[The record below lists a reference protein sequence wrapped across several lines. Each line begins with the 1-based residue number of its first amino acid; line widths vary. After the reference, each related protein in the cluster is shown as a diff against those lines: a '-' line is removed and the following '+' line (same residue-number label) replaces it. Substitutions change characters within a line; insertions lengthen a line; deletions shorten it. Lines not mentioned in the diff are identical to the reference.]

1 MPATENDKPVRILHL
16 EDDATDF
23 ELIQATLEVEGIRAQ
38 ARRIGTREEFGDA
51 LGEAAHDLILS
62 DNSLP
67 GFDGLTA
74 LEMANQHGSTVPFIF
89 VSGTLGEETA
99 IESLKRGA
107 TDYVL
112 KTRLSR
118 LGPAVRRALA
128 EAVERRRL
136 SEAEAALR
144 DSEERLRQAQKMEIV
159 GQLAGGVAHDFN
171 NLLTP
176 IMAYCEFI
184 RERVEAG
191 NPIRQDVDEIERAAR
206 RAEGLTRQLLSFC
219 RRKPIETRA
228 LDLNDVVADAE
239 KMLRRLISAD
249 SRLVCAR
256 GKSLPAIKA
265 DPGQI
270 EQILMNLVV
279 NARDAMP
286 AGGEIRIETSC
297 ARIEDG
303 GEVGEIGPGTYVIL
317 RVSDTGM
324 GVEADV
330 LPRIFDPFFT
340 TKEPG
345 KGTGLGLS
353 TVHGIVKQCNGHIEV
368 HTQRGLG
375 TTFTV
380 LLPRAEEEAKESS
393 EASEPR
399 RRPVRGRE
407 TILLV
412 EDDETVRK
420 LVRDVLR
427 RGHYAVIEVPSSAE
441 ALRFCQRE
449 EVLIDLVL
457 ADVVMPEVSGPEL
470 VKAVHAMSPGTRMLF
485 MTGYGEKAEQMIG
498 PGAACLQKPFTPR
511 VLLDRVREMLD
522 TPLAEAA

>member
-1 MPATENDKPVRILHL
+1 MSMTDRERPVKILHV
-16 EDDATDF
+16 EDDPTDF
-23 ELIQATLEVEGIRAQ
+23 ELIQATLEAAGIRTEAE
-38 ARRIGTREEFGDA
+38 RIATREEFGNA
-51 LGEAAHDLILS
+51 LDQGGHDLILS

-67 GFDGLTA
+67 GFDGLSA
-74 LEMANQHGSTVPFIF
+74 LAMATERGSSAPFIF

-118 LGPAVRRALA
+118 LVPAVRRALV
-128 EAVERRRL
+128 EAAERRRL
-136 SEAEAALR
+136 NEAESALR

-176 IMAYCEFI
+176 ILSYCEFI
-184 RERVEAG
+184 RDRVEATH
-191 NPIRQDVDEIERAAR
+191 PIRQEVDEIERAAR

-219 RRKPIETRA
+219 RRKGVEPRV
-228 LDLNDVVADAE
+228 LDLNDVVAEAE
-239 KMLRRLISAD
+239 KMLGRLLGAD
-249 SRLVCAR
+249 AKLVCLR
-256 GKSLPAIKA
+256 GKSLPSIKA
-265 DPGQI
+265 DPGQL

-286 AGGEIRIETSC
+286 AGGEIRVETSC
-297 ARIEDG
+297 GRIDDG
-303 GEVGEIGPGTYVIL
+303 ETGEIAPGTYVLL
-317 RVSDTGM
+317 RVSDTGH
-324 GVEADV
+324 GIDPDV
-330 LPRIFDPFFT
+330 LPHIFDPFFT

-353 TVHGIVKQCNGHIEV
+353 TVYGIVKQCSGHIEV

-380 LLPRAEEEAKESS
+380 LLPRAEEEAP
-393 EASEPR
+393 EATEATD
-399 RRPVRGRE
+399 RRPRPMRGRE
-407 TILLV
+407 TVLLV
-412 EDDETVRK
+412 EDDQTVRE

-427 RGHYAVIEVPSSAE
+427 RNHYAVIDVPSSAE

-449 EVLIDLVL
+449 EVVIDLVL
-457 ADVVMPEVSGPEL
+457 ADVVMPELSGPEL
-470 VKAVHAMSPGTRMLF
+470 VRAVQATSPGTRMLF
-485 MTGYGEKAEQMIG
+485 MTGYGEKAQLLIG
-498 PGAACLQKPFTPR
+498 SDTVCLQKPFTPR
-511 VLLDRVREMLD
+511 VLLERVREVLD
-522 TPLAEAA
+522 APHAEAA